1 MDERHSVMRMGVC
14 AALLVCLLSDGNP
27 VTAQTAGPPQAP
39 TAPTAP
45 SSGAVQGSAGWLN
58 LSQKTPER
66 PSPSVITVPWLTDAI
81 RLPKGWMFS
90 FESPPN
96 CTGCPDRIGPPIT
109 NPNALWQTS
118 GAVSWQAGGGQIGV
132 RLTGQRGARL
142 PLFVRASGSATG
154 VPMASDMIMSDPRT
168 QWVVTLSAE
177 RAVLAS
183 RAYTLSVF
191 GDLFLPLGS
200 IGQAPTTKDVRTP
213 AQTAII
219 GGVRIRSKAPLP

>member
-1 MDERHSVMRMGVC
+1 MCMGVC
-14 AALLVCLLSDGNP
+14 AALLVCLLTDSNP
-27 VTAQTAGPPQAP
+27 VPAQSAGPPQAP
-39 TAPTAP
+39 SAPAP
-45 SSGAVQGSAGWLN
+45 PSGGAVQGSAGWLN
-58 LSQKTPER
+58 LSHKTPER
-66 PSPSVITVPWLTDAI
+66 PSPSGITVPWGTNELK
-81 RLPKGWMFS
+81 LPKGWMFW
-90 FESPPN
+90 FESPAT
-96 CTGCPDRIGPPIT
+96 CTGCPDRTGPPIT

-118 GAVSWQAGGGQIGV
+118 GAVSWQAGGGRIGV

-142 PLFVRASGSATG
+142 PLFMIPSGSATG
-154 VPMASDMIMSDPRT
+154 VPMASDVNMSDPRT
-168 QWVVTLSAE
+168 QWVITLSAE

-200 IGQAPTTKDVRTP
+200 IGQAPTTRDVRTP